1 MYRHPFRVMHLDTS
15 LHGLCCPGYGCFEKT
30 TYHFFKGIKLIFWF
44 SRSDQMANCDLRS
57 EYKTRLLRLTG
68 PNAAVKFNRKYKF
81 YHQGAAAQS
90 FLILE
95 RKENANNFDAL

>member
-1 MYRHPFRVMHLDTS
+1 
-15 LHGLCCPGYGCFEKT
+15 
-30 TYHFFKGIKLIFWF
+30 
-44 SRSDQMANCDLRS
+44 MANCDLRS

-81 YHQGAAAQS
+81 YHQGATAQS

-95 RKENANNFDAL
+95 RKENANNFDALKYQTINWKDLMTNYSLK